1 MTTTLLIDG
10 GLGRTVAA
18 MPALEKFVENNPDC
32 NIITYHWTQI
42 FWGNKLLTERTIDA
56 NTKGLFDRIKDTKII
71 KPEPYYNSNFN
82 NERIN
87 LIQAFDEEIN
97 EVPGNLSKPKL
108 KFSSVELAKVRE
120 RIDSGKKTI
129 FVQPFSST
137 ANFTGSNFNGE
148 FLDNTHRSL
157 KLPSATLLC
166 DILMRSGHQ
175 VILFDTKN
183 TMDKNRYQSVDDLD
197 FRQAM
202 AVMAQSDYFV
212 GVDSCCNHI
221 GYALEKPGTTFF
233 GGTSVVNYGYPDWF
247 KIIRKEGIDPI
258 KPLPFRI
265 GEFDAWLAE
274 MVNDGVM
281 DISKKEMEQYCEEIL
296 QDIKDKT

>member
-18 MPALEKFVENNPDC
+18 MPALEKFAENNPDC
-32 NIITYHWTQI
+32 NIVTYYWTQI
-42 FWGNKLLTERTIDA
+42 FWGNKILTERTIDA
-56 NTKGLFDRIKDTKII
+56 NTKGLFDKIKDTKII
-71 KPEPYYNSNFN
+71 KPEPYYNVNFN

-108 KFSSVELAKVRE
+108 KFSSVELASVKDRLDVGR
-120 RIDSGKKTI
+120 KKII
-129 FVQPFSST
+129 FFQPFSST
-137 ANFTGSNFNGE
+137 ANFNNGE

-157 KLPSATLLC
+157 KLPSATMLA
-166 DILMRSGHQ
+166 DFLMRNDYQ

-183 TMDKNRYQSVDDLD
+183 TIDKNRYHSVDDLD
-197 FRQAM
+197 FRKAM
-202 AVMAQSDYFV
+202 AVMSQCDYFI

-221 GYALEKPGTTFF
+221 GYGLEKPGTTFF

-258 KPLPFRI
+258 KYFPFRI
-265 GEFDAWLAE
+265 AEFDAWLAE

-281 DISKKEMEQYCEEIL
+281 DISNKEMEQYCEEIL
-296 QDIKDKT
+296 QDIKEKT